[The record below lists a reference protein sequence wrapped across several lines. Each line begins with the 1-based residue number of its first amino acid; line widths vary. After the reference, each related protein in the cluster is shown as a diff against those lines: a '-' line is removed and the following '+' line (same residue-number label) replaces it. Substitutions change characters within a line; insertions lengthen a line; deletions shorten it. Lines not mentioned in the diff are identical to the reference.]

1 MITPSALED
10 LYDEHA
16 QAVFGYL
23 LNLTRDMDETRDIL
37 QDLFVRL
44 ARRSENLDNIKDHRA
59 FLLRMAHHIWVD
71 LIRRR
76 ETGRR
81 VTDEVHRDKPIQ
93 FEESA
98 STDERLL
105 SDMIDSSVAEL
116 PAEQRAVIHLK
127 LREYRTFEQIA
138 QILEIPANTA
148 ASRYRYGL
156 DKIRELLRP
165 LYQEIKD

>member
-1 MITPSALED
+1 MITSRALEE

-16 QAVFGYL
+16 QAVFGHL
-23 LNLTRDMDETRDIL
+23 LNLTRDMEETRDIL
-37 QDLFVRL
+37 QELFIRL
-44 ARRSENLDNIKDHRA
+44 ARRSEGLDNIRDPRA
-59 FLLRMAHHIWVD
+59 FLLKMAHHIWVD

-81 VTDEVHRDKPIQ
+81 ITDEVHREKPSQ
-93 FEESA
+93 FEESPA
-98 STDERLL
+98 ADERLV
-105 SDMIDSSVAEL
+105 SDRIDSAIAKL

-127 LREYRTFEQIA
+127 LRGHQTFEQIA
-138 QILEIPANTA
+138 TILEIPANTA

-165 LYQEIKD
+165 LYQEINQ